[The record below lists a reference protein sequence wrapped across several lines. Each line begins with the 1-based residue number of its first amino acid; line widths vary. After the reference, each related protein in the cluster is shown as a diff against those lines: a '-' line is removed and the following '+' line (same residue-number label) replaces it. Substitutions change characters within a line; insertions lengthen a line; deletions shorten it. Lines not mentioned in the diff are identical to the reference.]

1 MKSNGVKQPVDL
13 ILFKIGAF
21 ARPIETRLGHMISSC
36 NQQQS
41 QAMCTRIGLFTF
53 KFCLCDLSLDGTTLE
68 QNFQHPLIASDFY
81 CH

>member
-1 MKSNGVKQPVDL
+1 MRSLVRPEQSTASGGQPTDAKRISL
-13 ILFKIGAF
+13 RD
-21 ARPIETRLGHMISSC
+21 RP
-36 NQQQS
+36 

-81 CH
+81 CQ